1 MAVAGL
7 EGVRAGGDADGG
19 VGEVDAEAE
28 AGHGE
33 LIGERNGGGEG
44 EGRHGAGLGMRLGVV
59 GFCFC
64 AAFVGGLEGGG
75 EGFVVGVEVTVANG

>member
-33 LIGERNGGGEG
+33 VIGERNGGCEG
-44 EGRHGAGLGMRLGVV
+44 QGRHGAGLGLRLGVV

-64 AAFVGGLEGGG
+64 AAFVGGLERGG
-75 EGFVVGVEVTVANG
+75 EGFVVRMELTVARG

>member
-1 MAVAGL
+1 MAVAGF

-28 AGHGE
+28 AGHRE
-33 LIGERNGGGEG
+33 VIGEGDGGCEG
-44 EGRHGAGLGMRLGVV
+44 EGRHGAGLGLGLGVV

-75 EGFVVGVEVTVANG
+75 EGFVVRVEVAVASG